1 MNATAHDLKIR
12 LDAILQRIQLGREA
26 VATGKDVDL
35 SALSDEVQ
43 DVSEALR
50 KTPPQIER
58 EVVIQ
63 NLETIIVNLNSLQRE
78 LSARHGTMGGE
89 TALNDGRDD

>member
-1 MNATAHDLKIR
+1 MNATAHDFKIR
-12 LDAILQRIQLGREA
+12 LDAILLRIQLGREA

-50 KTPPQIER
+50 KTPSQIER
-58 EVVIQ
+58 EAVIQ
-63 NLETIIVNLNSLQRE
+63 DLETIIINLNSLQRE
-78 LSARHGTMGGE
+78 LSARHVTMGGE